1 MWSFLWLKKLL
12 PSKIDTGGC
21 FEVKIGLFRFSAGKN
36 CPKLPVLGLNFIWTC
51 STICW
56 REATSENH
64 IQTIP
69 NLWQTLHSW
78 VCWIRTFL
86 CFVFFVT
93 PALICLFIQSERRRG
108 VRDFVQARILD
119 KTICFCVKT
128 VQIQDFCGESDQS
141 KLRATRFSG
150 LVCLLCFIVINHR
163 HLPIS
168 RRSLKLNTEDLLS
181 KIVYQPSPKK
191 RKKFPAL

>member
-1 MWSFLWLKKLL
+1 LKLFINKWQSCDKPVISSIKLEHLSFSIAISWNFFEQLVK
-12 PSKIDTGGC
+12 SKTANQHQVGRSGIM
-21 FEVKIGLFRFSAGKN
+21 L
-36 CPKLPVLGLNFIWTC
+36 
-51 STICW
+51 
-56 REATSENH
+56 
-64 IQTIP
+64 
-69 NLWQTLHSW
+69 TLDNVSS
-78 VCWIRTFL
+78 V
-86 CFVFFVT
+86 
-93 PALICLFIQSERRRG
+93 IQSERRRG

-150 LVCLLCFIVINHR
+150 LVCLLCFIVVNHR

-181 KIVYQPSPKK
+181 KILYQPSPKK
-191 RKKFPAL
+191 RQKFPAL